1 MSQEKSDVLYLGL
14 QTGEQPLGLQIDST
28 NLCRLTSVCRKGTPL
43 SFVWRVTE
51 WEGRAQRRAGLCP
64 VSVEME
70 TVGHMACMVGW
81 QWLWL
86 SAG

>member
-14 QTGEQPLGLQIDST
+14 QAGEQPLGLQISST

-64 VSVEME
+64 ISVEME